1 MATVHIS
8 GPVKEMLDNLEGE
21 TFECKL
27 LTLIQGDLENRLRG
41 CTERIYTFEKNY
53 GMTFEEFRD
62 AWEKGSLTDKHAYE
76 IEQNFMEW
84 ESLTAEHTLLL
95 SQLRTTRTACHS

>member
-8 GPVKEMLDNLEGE
+8 SPVKEMLDNLEGE
-21 TFECKL
+21 TFELKL
-27 LTLIQGDLENRLRG
+27 LTLIQGDLENRLRE

-53 GMTFEEFRD
+53 GMTFEEFKSS
-62 AWEKGSLTDKHAYE
+62 WEKGSIADKYAYE
-76 IEQNFMEW
+76 IEGNFMEW

-95 SQLRTTRTACHS
+95 SQLRTARATCHS